1 MIIGLL
7 HQFPV
12 IIIGLLYQFPVTII
26 GLIYQ
31 FPIILTFCHL
41 QICSA
46 ILHGVSADYF
56 VLIFIIL
63 LIVKALLN
71 FIVISLYFI
80 IAQSFMSLLFSLFS
94 FSSELDQESLNIL

>member
-1 MIIGLL
+1 MYIWTKKEEYFEDGE
-7 HQFPV
+7 
-12 IIIGLLYQFPVTII
+12 Y
-26 GLIYQ
+26 
-31 FPIILTFCHL
+31 ILADSAYAILDVVVVRIKIL